1 MKVKIMIKLET
12 KSSAVDAPDALSKQK
27 IKDALLFLE
36 SQLDKNS
43 SLSSKDFKNRNY
55 WGEVKKDLCEFQYGK
70 CCFCERARDPN
81 RESDVEHFRPKLAC
95 NNEPAP
101 NHNGYWWLAYTW
113 ENLFFV
119 CSECN
124 STYKKNF
131 FPLINEGDRAF
142 KKDDDLQ
149 KEKPYLLNP
158 ATDDPEH
165 FIIYDYTSSKVPVPV
180 SSANDHDGRGKKTIE
195 LLGLNHRLDLITGRA
210 EKLKNME
217 LCAKIINYMEQSE
230 IDFSDKLNQNIE
242 CLKSH
247 TNQKS
252 QFAGFARF
260 YYKQV
265 GLASHI

>member
-1 MKVKIMIKLET
+1 MIKIES
-12 KSSAVDAPDALSKQK
+12 KPSADNAPDVLSRQK
-27 IKDALLFLE
+27 IKDALDFLK
-36 SQLDKNS
+36 SQLDKTG
-43 SLSSKDFKNRNY
+43 SLSSNDFKARNY
-55 WGEVKKDLCEFQYGK
+55 WGEVKKELCEFQYGK
-70 CCFCERARDPN
+70 CCFCERGRDSN
-81 RESDVEHFRPKLAC
+81 RESDVEHFRPKLA
-95 NNEPAP
+95 NNNKPAA

-119 CSECN
+119 CSDCN

-131 FPLINEGDRAF
+131 FPLIDEGDRAF
-142 KKDDDLQ
+142 DKNDDLQ

-158 ATDDPEH
+158 ATDDPEQ

-195 LLGLNHRLDLITGRA
+195 LLGLDKRLDLITGRA

-217 LCAKIINYMEQSE
+217 LCAKTINYMEQSDK
-230 IDFSDKLNQNIE
+230 DFSDQLDQNIE

-247 TNQKS
+247 TNPRS

-265 GLASHI
+265 GLANHI